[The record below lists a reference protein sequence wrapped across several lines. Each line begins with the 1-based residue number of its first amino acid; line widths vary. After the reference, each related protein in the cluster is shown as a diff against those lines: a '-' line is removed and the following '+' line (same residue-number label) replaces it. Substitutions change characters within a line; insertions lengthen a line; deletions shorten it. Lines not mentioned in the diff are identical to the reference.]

1 LVLFLVVLTL
11 QITYGAFMAGLDAGY
26 FFPTFPKMGT
36 SWGPQN
42 LGLIFGEEGIPGIVQ
57 NPFLVQFIH
66 RWVPVILMVI
76 MAFVLYFNEKA
87 KVLAGSQKW
96 SVRILAIMLLIQ
108 FILGVLTIIWGVPIS
123 LGVIHQFGAVLLLV
137 MNIVALFIFNT
148 KNIFYKK
155 EQN

>member
-1 LVLFLVVLTL
+1 
-11 QITYGAFMAGLDAGY
+11 
-26 FFPTFPKMGT
+26 MGT